1 MGAASAC
8 ACGALQERTGGLT
21 EFVPLPFVP
30 METPIYL
37 HGRAR
42 SGPTYREAILMHAVA
57 RLALHPHVTNIQ
69 TSWVKMGPQ
78 GVKACLDAGAND
90 LGGTLM
96 NESITRAAGA
106 VHGEEL
112 PPAEMEALIA
122 SIGRQPAQRTT
133 LYEDVAPERRAA
145 SFAAA
150 PLAAPILTP
159 AHRYEREQPKSA
171 VPPRRAKKF
180 AHENRHRMSGRD
192 NSHADQGGYVM
203 MLHLRRLRNAAL
215 VGLGV
220 LAASTLA
227 ATADDTLKIAVGQR
241 GSWDTSVS
249 ELGQKAGI
257 FKKHGLEL
265 DLLFTQGAGETQQ
278 ATISGSVDVGIG
290 GGVMGVLG
298 AFEKGAPI
306 RVIGTEINSAG
317 DYWYVPAASPIK
329 TIRDA
334 NGATMA
340 FSTVGS
346 STQAIV
352 LAIIKEYGLTAA
364 KPVATGG
371 PPPTFTQVMSGQ
383 IDVGWATPPFG
394 IQALEEGKIRIIARG
409 NDIPEIRN
417 QTNRLLIT
425 SASVLER
432 RKAAIERYMDAY
444 RETVAYMY
452 ADPMALKYYAEI
464 ASVPESLA
472 KRVRDE
478 FFTKEMLMPDKVIGM
493 DIIMPAAVTLKY
505 LAAPIPD
512 DKLKALFQIPP
523 PRRRREW

>member
-1 MGAASAC
+1 MKHRFRIA
-8 ACGALQERTGGLT
+8 T
-21 EFVPLPFVP
+21 
-30 METPIYL
+30 
-37 HGRAR
+37 
-42 SGPTYREAILMHAVA
+42 AI
-57 RLALHPHVTNIQ
+57 
-69 TSWVKMGPQ
+69 
-78 GVKACLDAGAND
+78 GVGIWA
-90 LGGTLM
+90 
-96 NESITRAAGA
+96 
-106 VHGEEL
+106 
-112 PPAEMEALIA
+112 IA
-122 SIGRQPAQRTT
+122 T
-133 LYEDVAPERRAA
+133 
-145 SFAAA
+145 
-150 PLAAPILTP
+150 
-159 AHRYEREQPKSA
+159 
-171 VPPRRAKKF
+171 
-180 AHENRHRMSGRD
+180 
-192 NSHADQGGYVM
+192 
-203 MLHLRRLRNAAL
+203 
-215 VGLGV
+215 
-220 LAASTLA
+220 LAAS
-227 ATADDTLKIAVGQR
+227 ADDTLKIAVGQR

-249 ELGQKAGI
+249 ELGQMAGI
-257 FKKHGLEL
+257 FKKHGLAL

-329 TIRDA
+329 SIKDA
-334 NGATMA
+334 NGATVA

-352 LAIIKEYGLTAA
+352 LAIIKEYGLTSA

-394 IQALEEGKIRIIARG
+394 IQALDEGKIRIIARG

-432 RKAAIERYMDAY
+432 RKPAIDRYMDAY

-478 FFTKEMLMPDKVIGM
+478 FFTKDMLMPDRVIGM

-512 DKLKALFQIPP
+512 DKLKALFQIPQP
-523 PRRRREW
+523 H

>member
-1 MGAASAC
+1 M
-8 ACGALQERTGGLT
+8 L
-21 EFVPLPFVP
+21 PLR
-30 METPIYL
+30 I
-37 HGRAR
+37 
-42 SGPTYREAILMHAVA
+42 
-57 RLALHPHVTNIQ
+57 VT
-69 TSWVKMGPQ
+69 
-78 GVKACLDAGAND
+78 
-90 LGGTLM
+90 
-96 NESITRAAGA
+96 AAGLGFLA
-106 VHGEEL
+106 VSTIT
-112 PPAEMEALIA
+112 AL
-122 SIGRQPAQRTT
+122 
-133 LYEDVAPERRAA
+133 
-145 SFAAA
+145 
-150 PLAAPILTP
+150 
-159 AHRYEREQPKSA
+159 
-171 VPPRRAKKF
+171 
-180 AHENRHRMSGRD
+180 
-192 NSHADQGGYVM
+192 
-203 MLHLRRLRNAAL
+203 
-215 VGLGV
+215 
-220 LAASTLA
+220 
-227 ATADDTLKIAVGQR
+227 ADDTLKIAVGQR

-257 FKKHGLEL
+257 FKQHGLEL

-306 RVIGTEINSAG
+306 RVIGTEVNSAG
-317 DYWYVPAASPIK
+317 DYWYVAATSPIK

-340 FSTVGS
+340 YSTNGS
-346 STQAIV
+346 STHAIV

-432 RKAAIERYMDAY
+432 RKAAIDRYMDAY

-452 ADPMALKYYAEI
+452 SNPMALKYYAEI

-478 FFTKEMLMPDKVIGM
+478 FFTKEMLMPDRVIGM
-493 DIIMPAAVTLKY
+493 DMIMPAAVTLKY
-505 LAAPIPD
+505 LAAPIAD
-512 DKLKALFQIPP
+512 DKLKMLFQIPP
-523 PRRRREW
+523 PH

>member
-1 MGAASAC
+1 MSR
-8 ACGALQERTGGLT
+8 L
-21 EFVPLPFVP
+21 
-30 METPIYL
+30 
-37 HGRAR
+37 RA
-42 SGPTYREAILMHAVA
+42 
-57 RLALHPHVTNIQ
+57 
-69 TSWVKMGPQ
+69 
-78 GVKACLDAGAND
+78 
-90 LGGTLM
+90 
-96 NESITRAAGA
+96 
-106 VHGEEL
+106 
-112 PPAEMEALIA
+112 
-122 SIGRQPAQRTT
+122 
-133 LYEDVAPERRAA
+133 
-145 SFAAA
+145 
-150 PLAAPILTP
+150 
-159 AHRYEREQPKSA
+159 
-171 VPPRRAKKF
+171 
-180 AHENRHRMSGRD
+180 
-192 NSHADQGGYVM
+192 
-203 MLHLRRLRNAAL
+203 LRNAAAICCGIL
-215 VGLGV
+215 L
-220 LAASTLA
+220 ASTLA
-227 ATADDTLKIAVGQR
+227 ASADDTLKVAVGQR

-265 DLLFTQGAGETQQ
+265 ELLFTQGAGETQQ
-278 ATISGSVDVGIG
+278 ATISGSVDIGIG

-317 DYWYVPAASPIK
+317 DYWYVPAGSPIK

-352 LAIIKEYGLTAA
+352 LAMIKEYGLTAA

-383 IDVGWATPPFG
+383 VDVGWATPPFG

-417 QTNRLLIT
+417 QTNRLLIS

-452 ADPMALKYYAEI
+452 SDPMALKYYAEI
-464 ASVPESLA
+464 ASVPETLA
-472 KRVRDE
+472 RRVRDD
-478 FFTKEMLMPDKVIGM
+478 FFSKEMLMPDKVIGM
-493 DIIMPAAVTLKY
+493 DMIMPAAVSLKY

-512 DKLKALFQIPP
+512 DKLKTLIQIPP
-523 PRRRREW
+523 AH

>member
-1 MGAASAC
+1 MKHRFRIA
-8 ACGALQERTGGLT
+8 T
-21 EFVPLPFVP
+21 
-30 METPIYL
+30 
-37 HGRAR
+37 
-42 SGPTYREAILMHAVA
+42 AI
-57 RLALHPHVTNIQ
+57 
-69 TSWVKMGPQ
+69 
-78 GVKACLDAGAND
+78 GVGIWA
-90 LGGTLM
+90 
-96 NESITRAAGA
+96 
-106 VHGEEL
+106 
-112 PPAEMEALIA
+112 IA
-122 SIGRQPAQRTT
+122 T
-133 LYEDVAPERRAA
+133 
-145 SFAAA
+145 
-150 PLAAPILTP
+150 
-159 AHRYEREQPKSA
+159 
-171 VPPRRAKKF
+171 
-180 AHENRHRMSGRD
+180 
-192 NSHADQGGYVM
+192 
-203 MLHLRRLRNAAL
+203 
-215 VGLGV
+215 
-220 LAASTLA
+220 LAAS
-227 ATADDTLKIAVGQR
+227 ADDTLKIAVGQR

-249 ELGQKAGI
+249 ELGQMAGI
-257 FKKHGLEL
+257 FKKHGLAL

-317 DYWYVPAASPIK
+317 DYWYVPATSPIK
-329 TIRDA
+329 TIKDA

-352 LAIIKEYGLTAA
+352 LAIIKEYGLTSA

-394 IQALEEGKIRIIARG
+394 IQALDEGKIRIIARG

-432 RKAAIERYMDAY
+432 RKPAIDRYMDAY

-478 FFTKEMLMPDKVIGM
+478 FFTKDMLMPDRVIGM

-512 DKLKALFQIPP
+512 DKLKALFQIPQP
-523 PRRRREW
+523 H

>member
-1 MGAASAC
+1 
-8 ACGALQERTGGLT
+8 
-21 EFVPLPFVP
+21 
-30 METPIYL
+30 
-37 HGRAR
+37 
-42 SGPTYREAILMHAVA
+42 
-57 RLALHPHVTNIQ
+57 
-69 TSWVKMGPQ
+69 
-78 GVKACLDAGAND
+78 
-90 LGGTLM
+90 
-96 NESITRAAGA
+96 
-106 VHGEEL
+106 
-112 PPAEMEALIA
+112 
-122 SIGRQPAQRTT
+122 
-133 LYEDVAPERRAA
+133 
-145 SFAAA
+145 
-150 PLAAPILTP
+150 
-159 AHRYEREQPKSA
+159 
-171 VPPRRAKKF
+171 
-180 AHENRHRMSGRD
+180 
-192 NSHADQGGYVM
+192 M
-203 MLHLRRLRNAAL
+203 MLRLRYLRNAATVAL
-215 VGLGV
+215 GLLG
-220 LAASTLA
+220 ASTLA
-227 ATADDTLKIAVGQR
+227 TRADDTLKIAVGQR

-257 FKKHGLEL
+257 FKKHGLDL

-278 ATISGSVDVGIG
+278 ATISGSVDIGIG

-317 DYWYVPAASPIK
+317 DYWYVAAASPIK

-346 STQAIV
+346 STHAIV
-352 LAIIKEYGLTAA
+352 LAIIKEYGLTTA

-425 SASVLER
+425 SASVLGR
-432 RKAAIERYMDAY
+432 RQAAIDRYMDAY

-452 ADPMALKYYAEI
+452 SNPMALKYYAEI

-472 KRVRDE
+472 QRVRDE

-493 DIIMPAAVTLKY
+493 DMIMPAAVTLKY
-505 LAAPIPD
+505 LAAPLAD
-512 DKLKALFQIPP
+512 DRLKALFQIPP
-523 PRRRREW
+523 AH

>member
-1 MGAASAC
+1 MLRVRIAAA
-8 ACGALQERTGGLT
+8 A
-21 EFVPLPFVP
+21 
-30 METPIYL
+30 
-37 HGRAR
+37 
-42 SGPTYREAILMHAVA
+42 AIL
-57 RLALHPHVTNIQ
+57 
-69 TSWVKMGPQ
+69 
-78 GVKACLDAGAND
+78 GV
-90 LGGTLM
+90 
-96 NESITRAAGA
+96 
-106 VHGEEL
+106 
-112 PPAEMEALIA
+112 
-122 SIGRQPAQRTT
+122 
-133 LYEDVAPERRAA
+133 
-145 SFAAA
+145 
-150 PLAAPILTP
+150 
-159 AHRYEREQPKSA
+159 
-171 VPPRRAKKF
+171 
-180 AHENRHRMSGRD
+180 
-192 NSHADQGGYVM
+192 
-203 MLHLRRLRNAAL
+203 
-215 VGLGV
+215 
-220 LAASTLA
+220 STLA
-227 ATADDTLKIAVGQR
+227 ASADDTLKIAVGQR

-257 FKKHGLEL
+257 FKKHGLAL

-317 DYWYVPAASPIK
+317 DYWYVAATSPIK
-329 TIRDA
+329 SIKDVNST
-334 NGATMA
+334 TMA

-346 STQAIV
+346 STHAIV
-352 LAIIKEYGLTAA
+352 LAIIKEYGLAAA

-371 PPPTFTQVMSGQ
+371 PPPTYTQVMSGQ

-432 RKAAIERYMDAY
+432 RKAAIDRYMDAY

-452 ADPMALKYYAEI
+452 SDPMALKYYAEI
-464 ASVPESLA
+464 ATVPESLA

-493 DIIMPAAVTLKY
+493 DMIMPAAVTLKY

-523 PRRRREW
+523 AR

>member
-1 MGAASAC
+1 M
-8 ACGALQERTGGLT
+8 L
-21 EFVPLPFVP
+21 PLR
-30 METPIYL
+30 I
-37 HGRAR
+37 
-42 SGPTYREAILMHAVA
+42 
-57 RLALHPHVTNIQ
+57 VT
-69 TSWVKMGPQ
+69 
-78 GVKACLDAGAND
+78 
-90 LGGTLM
+90 
-96 NESITRAAGA
+96 AAGLGFLA
-106 VHGEEL
+106 VSTIT
-112 PPAEMEALIA
+112 AL
-122 SIGRQPAQRTT
+122 
-133 LYEDVAPERRAA
+133 
-145 SFAAA
+145 
-150 PLAAPILTP
+150 
-159 AHRYEREQPKSA
+159 
-171 VPPRRAKKF
+171 
-180 AHENRHRMSGRD
+180 
-192 NSHADQGGYVM
+192 
-203 MLHLRRLRNAAL
+203 
-215 VGLGV
+215 
-220 LAASTLA
+220 
-227 ATADDTLKIAVGQR
+227 ADDTLKIAVGQR

-257 FKKHGLEL
+257 FKQHGLEL

-306 RVIGTEINSAG
+306 RVIGTEVNSAG
-317 DYWYVPAASPIK
+317 DYWYVAATSPIK

-340 FSTVGS
+340 YSTNGS
-346 STQAIV
+346 STHAIV

-394 IQALEEGKIRIIARG
+394 IQAIEEGKIRIIARG

-432 RKAAIERYMDAY
+432 RKAAIDRYMDAY

-452 ADPMALKYYAEI
+452 SNPMALKYYAEI

-478 FFTKEMLMPDKVIGM
+478 FFTKEMLMPDRVIGM
-493 DIIMPAAVTLKY
+493 DLIMPAAVTLKY
-505 LAAPIPD
+505 LAAPIAD
-512 DKLKALFQIPP
+512 DKLKILFQIPP
-523 PRRRREW
+523 PH

>member
-1 MGAASAC
+1 MFRFRIAAA
-8 ACGALQERTGGLT
+8 AGL
-21 EFVPLPFVP
+21 
-30 METPIYL
+30 
-37 HGRAR
+37 
-42 SGPTYREAILMHAVA
+42 AIL
-57 RLALHPHVTNIQ
+57 
-69 TSWVKMGPQ
+69 
-78 GVKACLDAGAND
+78 GV
-90 LGGTLM
+90 
-96 NESITRAAGA
+96 
-106 VHGEEL
+106 
-112 PPAEMEALIA
+112 
-122 SIGRQPAQRTT
+122 
-133 LYEDVAPERRAA
+133 
-145 SFAAA
+145 
-150 PLAAPILTP
+150 
-159 AHRYEREQPKSA
+159 
-171 VPPRRAKKF
+171 
-180 AHENRHRMSGRD
+180 
-192 NSHADQGGYVM
+192 
-203 MLHLRRLRNAAL
+203 
-215 VGLGV
+215 
-220 LAASTLA
+220 STLA
-227 ATADDTLKIAVGQR
+227 ARADDTLKIAVGQR

-257 FKKHGLEL
+257 FKKHGLAL

-317 DYWYVPAASPIK
+317 DYWYVAATSPIK
-329 TIRDA
+329 TIKDA

-346 STQAIV
+346 STHAIV
-352 LAIIKEYGLTAA
+352 LAIIREYGLAAA

-371 PPPTFTQVMSGQ
+371 PPPTYTQVMSGQ

-425 SASVLER
+425 SASVLES
-432 RKAAIERYMDAY
+432 RKAAIDRYMDAY
-444 RETVAYMY
+444 RETVTYMY
-452 ADPMALKYYAEI
+452 SDPMALKYYSEL

-493 DIIMPAAVTLKY
+493 DMIMPGAVKLKY

-523 PRRRREW
+523 AH

>member
-1 MGAASAC
+1 MM
-8 ACGALQERTGGLT
+8 
-21 EFVPLPFVP
+21 F
-30 METPIYL
+30 
-37 HGRAR
+37 
-42 SGPTYREAILMHAVA
+42 
-57 RLALHPHVTNIQ
+57 RL
-69 TSWVKMGPQ
+69 
-78 GVKACLDAGAND
+78 
-90 LGGTLM
+90 
-96 NESITRAAGA
+96 
-106 VHGEEL
+106 
-112 PPAEMEALIA
+112 
-122 SIGRQPAQRTT
+122 
-133 LYEDVAPERRAA
+133 
-145 SFAAA
+145 
-150 PLAAPILTP
+150 
-159 AHRYEREQPKSA
+159 RY
-171 VPPRRAKKF
+171 
-180 AHENRHRMSGRD
+180 
-192 NSHADQGGYVM
+192 
-203 MLHLRRLRNAAL
+203 LRNAAA

-220 LAASTLA
+220 LAAATVA
-227 ATADDTLKIAVGQR
+227 ARADDTLKIAVGQR

-257 FKKHGLEL
+257 FKKHDLTL

-317 DYWYVPAASPIK
+317 DYWYVPANSRIK
-329 TIRDA
+329 TIKDA

-340 FSTVGS
+340 YSTVGS

-425 SASVLER
+425 SAPVLER
-432 RKAAIERYMDAY
+432 RKDVLSRYMDAY

-452 ADPMALKYYAEI
+452 SNPMALKYYAEI

-505 LAAPIPD
+505 IAAPIPD

-523 PRRRREW
+523 PHP

>member
-1 MGAASAC
+1 M
-8 ACGALQERTGGLT
+8 L
-21 EFVPLPFVP
+21 PL
-30 METPIYL
+30 
-37 HGRAR
+37 R
-42 SGPTYREAILMHAVA
+42 
-57 RLALHPHVTNIQ
+57 
-69 TSWVKMGPQ
+69 
-78 GVKACLDAGAND
+78 
-90 LGGTLM
+90 
-96 NESITRAAGA
+96 
-106 VHGEEL
+106 
-112 PPAEMEALIA
+112 IA
-122 SIGRQPAQRTT
+122 TA
-133 LYEDVAPERRAA
+133 
-145 SFAAA
+145 
-150 PLAAPILTP
+150 
-159 AHRYEREQPKSA
+159 
-171 VPPRRAKKF
+171 
-180 AHENRHRMSGRD
+180 
-192 NSHADQGGYVM
+192 
-203 MLHLRRLRNAAL
+203 
-215 VGLGV
+215 VGLGF
-220 LAASTLA
+220 LAVSTITAL
-227 ATADDTLKIAVGQR
+227 ADDTLKIAVGQR

-257 FKKHGLEL
+257 FKQHGLEL

-306 RVIGTEINSAG
+306 RVIGTEVNSAG
-317 DYWYVPAASPIK
+317 DYWYVAATSPIK

-340 FSTVGS
+340 YSTNGS
-346 STQAIV
+346 STHAIV

-432 RKAAIERYMDAY
+432 RKAAIDRYMDAY

-452 ADPMALKYYAEI
+452 SNPMALKYYAEI

-478 FFTKEMLMPDKVIGM
+478 FFTKEMLMPDRVIGM
-493 DIIMPAAVTLKY
+493 DLIMPAAVTLKY
-505 LAAPIPD
+505 LAAPIAD
-512 DKLKALFQIPP
+512 DKLKMLFQVPP
-523 PRRRREW
+523 PH